1 MREKRASSMEI
12 IVNGE
17 KKRFE
22 RSLSVADLVK
32 DLGLEPKT
40 VIVELNL
47 QVVSRDEMGRTPV
60 RDGDR
65 LEIVGIFGGG

>member
-1 MREKRASSMEI
+1 MEI